1 MRNPRRDAVIPG
13 SGQLRDVNT
22 KVRKKNR
29 GVGAEK
35 IQDEREFPE
44 RKSSGK
50 KKNSR
55 PKRGRLE
62 RLQTLRVY
70 SLHSDG

>member
-1 MRNPRRDAVIPG
+1 MRGDNQSVGKFMRNPRRDAVIPG

-29 GVGAEK
+29 GLGAEK

-50 KKNSR
+50 KKT
-55 PKRGRLE
+55 RGRNE
-62 RLQTLRVY
+62 
-70 SLHSDG
+70 DG

>member
-29 GVGAEK
+29 GLGAEK

-55 PKRGRLE
+55 PKRGRLK